1 MVIEITDY
9 CHDCKKE
16 LLLKMETKR
25 DEDMCDEI
33 HKPITELLNEI
44 KSFRK
49 RFFFYGIVFVLL
61 TGGANGV
68 ANKVFSDGNHNEQR
82 AIVELI
88 NQINRK
94 VDAMQV
100 IQMEHK
106 DVSKQNK
113 ELLKGQR

>member
-1 MVIEITDY
+1 MIEITEY
-9 CHDCKKE
+9 CSTCKQE
-16 LLLKMETKR
+16 LLKEMNTKR
-25 DEDMCDEI
+25 DETECDLI
-33 HKPITELLNEI
+33 HAPITELLNEI

-49 RFFFYGIVFVLL
+49 KFFMYGIVFVLL

-94 VDAMQV
+94 VDAMQNT
-100 IQMEHK
+100 QEEHK
-106 DVSKQNK
+106 AVSEKNK
-113 ELLKGQR
+113 SLLKGQR